1 MMKAESEFTHFCDDQ
16 KNKCFVVYNVKD
28 KSTTKYEVP
37 YETVYLFD
45 SVQIKNHIY
54 FTGGGMPPAGTR
66 GEQFFQKA
74 VEIII
79 TGDDTKV
86 EELPKMNV
94 GRSNHTLVAVA
105 DRFLYAIGGCNT
117 KAEIPACEE
126 YNIEERKWRPCAS
139 LNEKKMWV
147 SVCVFSSR
155 YLYAFGGSTNLKP
168 KESDLIECLDTEDK
182 GAKMWTKVELAA
194 GKEIWPRCFFVG
206 CFQIEPDSILLF
218 GGLVNS
224 NEVDDTYYFNPTKKT
239 MEKGQKLERKDA
251 FYRTKPGING
261 KEMTIVGSNE
271 GDMHIYN
278 ITDKKWS
285 LLKKNMWNPETG
297 FNIKSDT
304 V

>member
-1 MMKAESEFTHFCDDQ
+1 MMKAESEFAHFCDDQ

-45 SVQIKNHIY
+45 SVQVKNHIY
-54 FTGGGMPPAGTR
+54 FTGGGMPPTDTH
-66 GEQFFQKA
+66 GEQFFDKA

-79 TGDDTKV
+79 TGDDSKV
-86 EELPKMNV
+86 EELPSMNV
-94 GRSNHTLVAVA
+94 RRSNHTLVAVG
-105 DRFLYAIGGCNT
+105 DKQLYAIGGCNT

-126 YNIEERKWRPCAS
+126 YDIEGRKWRGCAS

-147 SVCVFSSR
+147 SVCVFNAR
-155 YLYAFGGSTNLKP
+155 HLYAFGGSTNLKP
-168 KESDLIECLDTEDK
+168 KESALIECLDTQDK
-182 GAKMWTKVELAA
+182 GAKMWTKVELSA
-194 GKEIWPRCFFVG
+194 GKDLWPRCFFVG
-206 CFQIEPDSILLF
+206 CLQIEPNSIMLF

-224 NEVDDTYYFNPTKKT
+224 NEVDDTYYFDPETRSMT
-239 MEKGQKLERKDA
+239 KGQRLERRDA

-261 KEMTIVGSNE
+261 KEMMIVGSNE
-271 GDMHIYN
+271 GDMHIYS
-278 ITDKKWS
+278 IADQKWS
-285 LLKKNMWNPETG
+285 LIKKNMWNPETG